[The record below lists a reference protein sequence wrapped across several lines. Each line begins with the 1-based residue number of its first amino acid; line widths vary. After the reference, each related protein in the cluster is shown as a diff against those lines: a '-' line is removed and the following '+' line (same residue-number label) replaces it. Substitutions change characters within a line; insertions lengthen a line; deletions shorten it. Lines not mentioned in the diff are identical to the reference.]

1 MDDHAGNGD
10 GKRVVLLVATI
21 ASFIFPFMAS
31 TVNIALPSLGKELSL
46 DAVTLGW
53 IATAYLLSS
62 AALLVPF
69 GRIADIY
76 GRKKIFT
83 CGIGIF
89 TFSSLLSG
97 LANSATMLIAWRVLQ
112 GIGGAMLAGTAVALL
127 TTVFPAKERGKVLG
141 IIVAAAYLGLSLG
154 PVLGG
159 VLTQHL
165 GWRSIFF
172 LGAILGSLVLAVVL
186 WKLKGE
192 WTGAK
197 GERFDV
203 AGSVIYV
210 LGLVALVYGFT
221 LLPAMSGAG
230 LIIGGAIGL
239 SAFVR
244 WETRTRSPVL
254 DICLLYTSDAADDT
268 PCVDLGACV
277 EAEVIDYNVVTC
289 HEAADGGERLRKRAR
304 DQIDFVR
311 ETPVCSRS
319 LAVRSQ
325 DPERVRIID
334 QQCGIVFLGQRDE
347 IGEIDDVAFHAVHTI
362 DDHQLATIRIRGLQQ
377 VLQLTIVLVP
387 EALRLAE
394 AETRTVLETGMAILV
409 QKDRV
414 AASDRR
420 ADRAEIRLVT
430 RTEYEG
436 RFFSRE
442 VGQLFLEQIVNVEV
456 SVQEAASGVAATVDL
471 QRLSCCLQDQW
482 VVGQPHV
489 VVGADH
495 HFPLAVDDDL
505 GVP

>member
-1 MDDHAGNGD
+1 MDDHAGNSTSKGA
-10 GKRVVLLVATI
+10 VLLVATI

-76 GRKKIFT
+76 GRKRIFA

-127 TTVFPAKERGKVLG
+127 TTVFPAHERGKVLG
-141 IIVAAAYLGLSLG
+141 TIVAAAYLGLSLG

-165 GWRSIFF
+165 GWRSIFLIGAL
-172 LGAILGSLVLAVVL
+172 LGLLVLGVVL

-197 GERFDV
+197 GERFDF

-221 LLPAMSGAG
+221 LLPAMSGAA
-230 LIIGGAIGL
+230 LIIGGTIGL
-239 SAFVR
+239 LAFTR

-254 DICLLYTSDAADDT
+254 DISLFINSKAFTFSNLAALINYSATFAVTFLISLYLQYMKGFNPQNAGLILVAMPAVQAIFSPLTGRLSDRIEPRLIASAGMVLNTVGLILFIFLNEETSLKLIIGNLVLIGFGFALFVSPNTNAVMSSAPKTAYGVASAMLATMRQVGMVLSMGVAMLMFALYVGRVQIT
-268 PCVDLGACV
+268 PEYYSLFQQSMRTSFIIFAILCF
-277 EAEVIDYNVVTC
+277 
-289 HEAADGGERLRKRAR
+289 GGIFA
-304 DQIDFVR
+304 
-311 ETPVCSRS
+311 S
-319 LAVRSQ
+319 LARG
-325 DPERVRIID
+325 RVR
-334 QQCGIVFLGQRDE
+334 
-347 IGEIDDVAFHAVHTI
+347 
-362 DDHQLATIRIRGLQQ
+362 
-377 VLQLTIVLVP
+377 
-387 EALRLAE
+387 
-394 AETRTVLETGMAILV
+394 
-409 QKDRV
+409 
-414 AASDRR
+414 
-420 ADRAEIRLVT
+420 
-430 RTEYEG
+430 
-436 RFFSRE
+436 
-442 VGQLFLEQIVNVEV
+442 
-456 SVQEAASGVAATVDL
+456 
-471 QRLSCCLQDQW
+471 
-482 VVGQPHV
+482 
-489 VVGADH
+489 
-495 HFPLAVDDDL
+495 
-505 GVP
+505 